1 MSGIVGSYFNTR
13 GSGVVAKLGSDG
25 QVFTST
31 GAGLSQGFEAAPG
44 GGKIGQVIMAEDK
57 TTRSTTGTTAY
68 SDMSSTLVGVIT
80 PSATTSKILVICSTG
95 FQSSTYS
102 WSATLYR
109 DIAGGGYTNLTD
121 AGTYNAFVEAAGA
134 AQNIH
139 ATMVYLDSPSTT
151 SECSYRPYG
160 SIGSA
165 LGTLNMNNSN
175 THGTITVMEVL
186 A

>member
-1 MSGIVGSYFNTR
+1 MSGIVGSKLNIR
-13 GSGVVAKLGSDG
+13 GSGRIAKLGTDG
-25 QVFTST
+25 QLLTSA
-31 GAGLSQGFEAAPG
+31 GAGQPCAFEAAPG
-44 GGKIGQVIMAEDK
+44 AGKIGQVIMAEDK

-80 PSATTSKILVICSTG
+80 PSATTSKILVICCTG

-175 THGTITVMEVL
+175 TNGTITVMEVL